1 MKRPSATLIVATL
14 AFFVSLCGA
23 GIAASHY
30 LISSTKQISPS
41 VLKKLENAGPQGPQG
56 NPGAVGATGATGV
69 TGAVGAA
76 GMSAIVD
83 ITYVNAQVYQ
93 PQGTYTTLVATA
105 NCPAGYTA
113 IGGTANAPASGS
125 IGASSYTATE
135 QTGVYNAS
143 MIATAV
149 CAEGPGI

>member
-1 MKRPSATLIVATL
+1 
-14 AFFVSLCGA
+14 
-23 GIAASHY
+23 
-30 LISSTKQISPS
+30 
-41 VLKKLENAGPQGPQG
+41 
-56 NPGAVGATGATGV
+56 
-69 TGAVGAA
+69 
-76 GMSAIVD
+76 MSAIVD

-93 PQGTYTTLVATA
+93 PQGTYTELVATA

-125 IGASSYTATE
+125 IGATSYTATE

-149 CAEGPGI
+149 CAKGPGIQVLINP